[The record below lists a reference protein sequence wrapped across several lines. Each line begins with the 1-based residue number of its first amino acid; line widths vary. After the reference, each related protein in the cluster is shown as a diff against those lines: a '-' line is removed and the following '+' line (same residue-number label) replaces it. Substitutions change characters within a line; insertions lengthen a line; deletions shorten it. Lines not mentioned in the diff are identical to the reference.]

1 MHPIQRMIETLHG
14 EGRCPRLRV
23 DVTQEQV
30 VCPDFVVERHGESL
44 IIDLD
49 PEYPLDLAFTEVGV
63 EADLSF
69 GGFVTRCVFP
79 FAAIYMIFDR
89 ETGRGMK
96 FDAAMPE
103 SVRRQQ
109 AAPKPAPKPK
119 PRLVAV
125 GDEGEPEPSE
135 QAERA
140 EIDPDLAKVKADSGA
155 KRSRRKRR
163 KRRGE
168 ASEAAPPKAAPPK
181 AAPVEAAPEAASE
194 PEAAPTADVAS
205 EAESN
210 GASEERAQTRR
221 AAFRVIDGSD

>member
-125 GDEGEPEPSE
+125 GDEGEAEPSE

-168 ASEAAPPKAAPPK
+168 ASEAEPPK
-181 AAPVEAAPEAASE
+181 AAPVEAASE
-194 PEAAPTADVAS
+194 PEVAESAPTAD
-205 EAESN
+205 AEPN
-210 GASEERAQTRR
+210 EASEERAQTRR

>member
-125 GDEGEPEPSE
+125 GDEGEAEPSE
-135 QAERA
+135 RAERA

-168 ASEAAPPKAAPPK
+168 ASEAEPPK
-181 AAPVEAAPEAASE
+181 AAPVEAASE
-194 PEAAPTADVAS
+194 PEVAESAPTAD
-205 EAESN
+205 AEPN
-210 GASEERAQTRR
+210 EASEERAQTRR